1 MNTTTNFSVPTIG
14 NFTDKLNA
22 VWVEMRDAVKDAI
35 KSYGRETVN
44 EIVEDS
50 RFIVLNGDKVEF
62 QGTADD
68 IATEVDSI
76 LAKLHEIKGWH
87 YYEVD
92 FFRTMPKNGK
102 RPVPY
107 GEDTLPG
114 EEVADADYSIL
125 IRAWHKPTI
134 EEAEKWLKADMEKFH
149 EAGVL
154 QVVGPVT
161 RQEIEGCYDMSNEA
175 FCRIHGRE
183 DEAPVETPA
192 PKEDAPKP
200 APVESAAAKY
210 YHTNL
215 TPDSVRTA
223 SVDEIRK
230 FMDDNWDDISSGI
243 NEIIYSKEFL
253 DRVVRPMVR
262 DMLEDFDKNQFQ
274 DPFAQANEV

>member
-1 MNTTTNFSVPTIG
+1 MNTDHTNFSVPTIG

-22 VWVEMRDAVKDAI
+22 VWVEMRDAVKEAV
-35 KSYGRETVN
+35 KSYGRDAVN
-44 EIVEDS
+44 KVVEDS
-50 RFIVLNGDKVEF
+50 NYIVLNGDKVEF

-76 LAKLHEIKGWH
+76 LAKLHEI
-87 YYEVD
+87 
-92 FFRTMPKNGK
+92 N
-102 RPVPY
+102 
-107 GEDTLPG
+107 
-114 EEVADADYSIL
+114 
-125 IRAWHKPTI
+125 
-134 EEAEKWLKADMEKFH
+134 
-149 EAGVL
+149 
-154 QVVGPVT
+154 
-161 RQEIEGCYDMSNEA
+161 
-175 FCRIHGRE
+175 GRE
-183 DEAPVETPA
+183 DEAPVETP
-192 PKEDAPKP
+192 APKP

-262 DMLEDFDKNQFQ
+262 DMLEDFDKNQFK
-274 DPFAQANEV
+274 DPFAQANEI